1 MRNTTKTLFLALAL
15 CVLSLGV
22 AGQARA
28 GVYLTGADKAY
39 LRSIKS
45 DPNSEWITGLKPVQ
59 ERALHNLINKN
70 TNPATKK
77 AAVNKFLDY
86 AVAQY
91 LLSLSKTAP
100 AAASSAQ
107 HQ

>member
-1 MRNTTKTLFLALAL
+1 MRNTTKTVSLALAL
-15 CVLSLGV
+15 CAVLLGV
-22 AGQARA
+22 AGHARA
-28 GVYLTGADKAY
+28 GAYLTGADKAY

-45 DPNSEWITGLKPVQ
+45 DPNSEWIKGLTPVQ
-59 ERALHNLINKN
+59 ERALHNLINEN

-77 AAVNKFLDY
+77 AAVNRFLDF